1 MRINT
6 AVVVAGLV
14 TAGCMFLLLK
24 YYDRLGL
31 LDEPNGHRE
40 HHQTT
45 PLIGG
50 IAMYV
55 GMCSGWVLVGAPL
68 SLMYAC
74 FLVVVC
80 GAWDDKNKVSS
91 GVRFFFQI
99 LACGVMIY
107 WGDIVLFDLGH
118 LVDENLMLLGRWAVA
133 LTIFSTVGV
142 INSINMSDGM
152 DGLAG
157 SLVLLCALAILLL
170 AWAGGMSETVAELSV
185 LVSVVIV
192 FLTFNI
198 RFRKDKAA
206 RAFMGDAGSML
217 LGLVLAWYLI
227 KHSREPD
234 KLYDPVIAL
243 WFIGLPLFDAVGVL
257 IRRTLKGRSPFKAD
271 RMHYHH
277 YLLEM
282 GFNVPQVLLIIAL
295 TTIGFIAVGLVGH
308 FTGVPEH
315 IMFYTFILLFLLYL
329 LFMEIL
335 ERRITQQAV

>member
-1 MRINT
+1 M
-6 AVVVAGLV
+6 V
-14 TAGCMFLLLK
+14 FLLK
-24 YYDRLGL
+24 YSGKFGL

-40 HHQTT
+40 HHQAT

-55 GMCSGWVLVGAPL
+55 GLCCGWVLVGAPL
-68 SLMYAC
+68 SLMYAG

-80 GAWDDKNKVSS
+80 GAWDDKNEVSS

-107 WGDIVLFDLGH
+107 WGEVVLFDLGQLFNED
-118 LVDENLMLLGRWAVA
+118 LVLLGRWAVA

-157 SLVLLCALAILLL
+157 SLVLLSAVTVLFL
-170 AWAGGMSETVAELSV
+170 AWAGGMTQSVAELSV
-185 LVSVVIV
+185 LVGAVAV
-192 FLTFNI
+192 FLTFNV
-198 RFRKDKAA
+198 RLPGDRPA

-234 KLYDPVIAL
+234 KLFDPVIAL
-243 WFIGLPLFDAVGVL
+243 WFVGLPLFDAVGVL
-257 IRRTLKGRSPFKAD
+257 IRRTWKGRSPFKAD

-282 GFNVPQVLLIIAL
+282 GLSVNQALVVIVL
-295 TTIGFIAVGLVGH
+295 TTMGFIGVGLVGH
-308 FTGVPEH
+308 LTGVPEH
-315 IMFYTFILLFLLYL
+315 IMFYTFLLLFLFYL
-329 LFMEIL
+329 LFMEGL
-335 ERRITQQAV
+335 ERRINNRSF